1 MKAAI
6 STAVLLLAISPFAF
20 AQSYLRAKQEFINLR
35 EQLGTNKI
43 SDILFLLDTSGSVSN
58 YGFEAEKEFVINF
71 LSTITVSFEEAR
83 VEVIPFGNTASLYI
97 DGVSNPS
104 SDKDKCDLIQ
114 KLKQMPHSYG
124 WATNTKGAFQLAYDV
139 CLGKYS
145 GQKRVPLNK
154 VRTVV
159 ILITDGYWN
168 YPYNDPSPIPIA
180 QNLLAANVEVFAI
193 GVGYVNLP
201 ALQKLV
207 KDPEKQAFH
216 LQTFTHLQELSV
228 YVRGGKWTKYFNHI
242 QTGCLLRSLKS
253 FKLNNFKMVK
263 AMTFPKCCQVKFNI
277 VVVTCTS
284 TLTLPWQPSF
294 DNHICLFYVK
304 TSYFNYIFPLI

>member
-1 MKAAI
+1 MKFLTVTVYVQLRATTNLWKMKAAL

-20 AQSYLRAKQEFINLR
+20 AQSDLERAKKEFTTLR
-35 EQLGTNKI
+35 EALTSTNKI
-43 SDILFLLDTSGSVSN
+43 SDILFLIDTSGSVSN

-97 DGVSNPS
+97 DGVSKPS

-114 KLKQMPHSYG
+114 KLKQMRHSYG

-145 GQKRVPLNK
+145 GQKRGPLNK

-168 YPYNDPSPIPIA
+168 WPFNDPSPIPIA
-180 QNLLAANVEVFAI
+180 QSLLAANVEVFAI

-201 ALQKLV
+201 ALQELV
-207 KDPEKQAFH
+207 KDPANQAFH
-216 LQTFTHLQELSV
+216 LQNFADLNILSG
-228 YVRGGKWTKYFNHI
+228 YVRGGK
-242 QTGCLLRSLKS
+242 
-253 FKLNNFKMVK
+253 
-263 AMTFPKCCQVKFNI
+263 
-277 VVVTCTS
+277 
-284 TLTLPWQPSF
+284 
-294 DNHICLFYVK
+294 
-304 TSYFNYIFPLI
+304 

>member
-1 MKAAI
+1 MKFLTVTVYVQLRATTNLWKMKAAL

-20 AQSYLRAKQEFINLR
+20 AQSDLERAKKEFTTLR
-35 EQLGTNKI
+35 EALTSTNKI

-97 DGVSNPS
+97 DGVSKPS

-114 KLKQMPHSYG
+114 KLKQMRHSYG

-145 GQKRVPLNK
+145 GQKRGPLNK

-168 YPYNDPSPIPIA
+168 WPFNDPSPIPIA
-180 QNLLAANVEVFAI
+180 QSLLAANVEVFAI

-201 ALQKLV
+201 ALQELV
-207 KDPEKQAFH
+207 KDPANQAFH
-216 LQTFTHLQELSV
+216 LQNFADLNILSG
-228 YVRGGKWTKYFNHI
+228 YVRGGK
-242 QTGCLLRSLKS
+242 
-253 FKLNNFKMVK
+253 
-263 AMTFPKCCQVKFNI
+263 
-277 VVVTCTS
+277 
-284 TLTLPWQPSF
+284 
-294 DNHICLFYVK
+294 
-304 TSYFNYIFPLI
+304 

>member
-1 MKAAI
+1 MKFLTVTVYVQLRATTNLWKMKAAL

-20 AQSYLRAKQEFINLR
+20 AQSDLERAKKEFTTLR
-35 EQLGTNKI
+35 EALTSTNKI

-71 LSTITVSFEEAR
+71 LSTITVSSEEAR

-97 DGVSNPS
+97 DGVSKPS

-114 KLKQMPHSYG
+114 KLKQMRHSYG

-145 GQKRVPLNK
+145 GQKRGPLNK

-168 YPYNDPSPIPIA
+168 WPFNDPSPIPIA
-180 QNLLAANVEVFAI
+180 QSLLAANVEVFAI

-201 ALQKLV
+201 ALQELV
-207 KDPEKQAFH
+207 KDPANQAFH
-216 LQTFTHLQELSV
+216 LQNFADLNILSG
-228 YVRGGKWTKYFNHI
+228 YVRGGK
-242 QTGCLLRSLKS
+242 
-253 FKLNNFKMVK
+253 
-263 AMTFPKCCQVKFNI
+263 
-277 VVVTCTS
+277 
-284 TLTLPWQPSF
+284 
-294 DNHICLFYVK
+294 
-304 TSYFNYIFPLI
+304 

>member
-1 MKAAI
+1 M
-6 STAVLLLAISPFAF
+6 
-20 AQSYLRAKQEFINLR
+20 
-35 EQLGTNKI
+35 
-43 SDILFLLDTSGSVSN
+43 SN

-139 CLGKYS
+139 CLGEYS

-216 LQTFTHLQELSV
+216 LQTFTHLKELSV
-228 YVRGGKWTKYFNHI
+228 YVRGGK
-242 QTGCLLRSLKS
+242 
-253 FKLNNFKMVK
+253 
-263 AMTFPKCCQVKFNI
+263 
-277 VVVTCTS
+277 
-284 TLTLPWQPSF
+284 
-294 DNHICLFYVK
+294 
-304 TSYFNYIFPLI
+304 